1 MSNIIKFKTGQ
12 NPPTSNLDLSEN
24 EVGISISTNRL
35 YQGRANSPISIG
47 LEVFSGQDD
56 PDNTQGKNGDLY
68 IKIAE

>member
-1 MSNIIKFKTGQ
+1 MANVIKFKTGQ

-24 EVGISISTNRL
+24 EVGISISTRRL
-35 YQGRANSPISIG
+35 YQGGAESPITIG
-47 LEVFSGQDD
+47 LEVFAGQDE